1 MYCDD
6 VKLLLPKYANN
17 TGYAMNSY
25 TIHEPNVD
33 VKVKDVVW
41 INGNFQYFDN
51 TIVKDMSG
59 FFRMAD
65 ASEVFMKD
73 CDGIFLVQG
82 EYKKYLFLCELK
94 STFDS
99 SDIYHAS
106 MQIISS
112 FLKMNI
118 ILNLLSVYNINDL
131 EVKGFIFSRPAD
143 KIYLRDLYK
152 KSLTNDMLGEE
163 SLFVLYLCYNKEQK
177 LIIKP
182 KDCLLL
188 KNIPLGSNAL
198 FDSIE
203 FHHVDVPEP
212 QSNITMDVNNY
223 IK

>member
-59 FFRMAD
+59 FFQLAHAAD
-65 ASEVFMKD
+65 AFKMD

-82 EYKKYLFLCELK
+82 TSKKYLFLCELK
-94 STFDS
+94 SSFDS

-106 MQIISS
+106 EQIISS
-112 FLKMNI
+112 FIKINA
-118 ILNLLSVYNINDL
+118 ILNILPNYNINDI
-131 EVKGFIFSRPAD
+131 EVRGFIFSRPAD
-143 KIYLRDLYK
+143 KKLYRDFYK
-152 KSLTNDMLGEE
+152 KSLSSKSKYCTEPELVINICYGKKNY
-163 SLFVLYLCYNKEQK
+163 VLR
-177 LIIKP
+177 P
-182 KDCLLL
+182 KDCYIL
-188 KNIPLGSNAL
+188 KDLPLGNNGVFSQ
-198 FDSIE
+198 IE
-203 FHHVDVPEP
+203 FYHIDVPDP
-212 QSNITMDVNNY
+212 QLNITLDVRNY
-223 IK
+223 IN